1 MDRET
6 LIAFEH
12 EIADLIRQAKI
23 RAPVHLCSGNED
35 ILINIFKHVK
45 PTDWVVSTHRSHL
58 HALLKGIP
66 PEWLKREILAG
77 HSITLNNREHRFFT
91 SAIVGG
97 GLPIAVGLALAGE
110 TVWCFFGD
118 MAARTGAFHECVAY
132 AAGHRLPVHFVIE
145 DNGLSVCTPTQEVW
159 GNDHAAKIISYR
171 YKSSWPHQ
179 GDGGPRVI
187 F

>member
-12 EIADLIRQAKI
+12 EIADLFRQAKI

-91 SAIVGG
+91 SDRGVSRMCC
-97 GLPIAVGLALAGE
+97 LR
-110 TVWCFFGD
+110 C
-118 MAARTGAFHECVAY
+118 RTSVACPF
-132 AAGHRLPVHFVIE
+132 R
-145 DNGLSVCTPTQEVW
+145 D
-159 GNDHAAKIISYR
+159 R
-171 YKSSWPHQ
+171 
-179 GDGGPRVI
+179 R
-187 F
+187 